1 MLFEPMQDHIY
12 QIPERVELFQICNRL
27 RVPDNPRNAQVQTAE
42 NHPLPVVV
50 LDEGDDFPAGLEGL
64 NILDVVVDG
73 RILVALC
80 SIVEDFLEH
89 SNVFKCEI
97 ATRIAMALHV
107 WQVQILFHLLEDLG
121 QEDDVLCRV
130 FEHFGAQR
138 TFGVPEGLI

>member
-1 MLFEPMQDHIY
+1 MVI
-12 QIPERVELFQICNRL
+12 
-27 RVPDNPRNAQVQTAE
+27 
-42 NHPLPVVV
+42 

-64 NILDVVVDG
+64 NILDVVVDR

-107 WQVQILFHLLEDLG
+107 WQVQILLHLLEDLR
-121 QEDDVLCRV
+121 QEDDVLCCV
-130 FEHFGAQR
+130 FEHFGTQR

>member
-1 MLFEPMQDHIY
+1 MVI
-12 QIPERVELFQICNRL
+12 
-27 RVPDNPRNAQVQTAE
+27 
-42 NHPLPVVV
+42 

-64 NILDVVVDG
+64 NILDVVVDR

-107 WQVQILFHLLEDLG
+107 WQV
-121 QEDDVLCRV
+121 
-130 FEHFGAQR
+130 
-138 TFGVPEGLI
+138 